1 MRTIL
6 SICLL
11 ILLLVT
17 ACTPAPTPVTATA
30 APTAE
35 TASES
40 LTAINLGAS
49 YIPSV
54 QFTPYYVAHD
64 KGFFADEGLDVQ
76 LEYGYEND
84 FVALT
89 GQGKFQF
96 ALASGDQVIL
106 ARAQGL
112 PIVYVMKWYQRYPV
126 GVMSLAD
133 SGIRTPK
140 DLEGHKVGISGMFG
154 ADLAGW
160 NALVYANQLDQER
173 IDLESIGF
181 TKAEALSQG
190 TVDATVCYVNNEP
203 VQLRQSGYDVN
214 LMEVS
219 DYVDMVSNGII
230 TNETVMR
237 DDPELIRRL
246 VRGFLRGLE
255 YSLDNPDEAF
265 DIARRAVPEITDE
278 NAAVHRAVLEASMGL
293 WRSDQPGYSSP
304 QAWQATLEMMLA
316 TGLVDA
322 DLSADSMYSNDFLP
336 E

>member
-1 MRTIL
+1 MRTFLSVCIL
-6 SICLL
+6 VLV
-11 ILLLVT
+11 LVT
-17 ACTPAPTPVTATA
+17 ACSPSATPAPATPAPTAEA
-30 APTAE
+30 AAVE
-35 TASES
+35 
-40 LTAINLGAS
+40 LTVISLGAG

-54 QFTPYYVAHD
+54 QFAPYYVARD
-64 KGFFADEGLDVQ
+64 KGFFAEEGLDVQ
-76 LEYGYEND
+76 LEYGFEND

-89 GQGKFQF
+89 GQGKYQL

-112 PIVYVMKWYQRYPV
+112 PVVYVMKWYQRYPV
-126 GVMSLAD
+126 GVMSLVET
-133 SGIRTPK
+133 GIQTPK
-140 DLEGHKVGISGMFG
+140 DLEGHKVGIAGMFG

-160 NALVYANQLDQER
+160 NALVYANQLDQDR
-173 IDLESIGF
+173 ISLESIGF

-190 TVDATVCYVNNEP
+190 TVDASVCYINNEP

-214 LMEVS
+214 LLEVS

-230 TNETVMR
+230 TNETVIR
-237 DDPELIRRL
+237 DNPELIRRL
-246 VRGFLRGLE
+246 VRAFLRGIE

-265 DIARRAVPEITDE
+265 DIARQSVPEITDE

-293 WRSDQPGYSSP
+293 WRSDHPGYSNP
-304 QAWQATLEMMLA
+304 EAWQATLDMMLA

-322 DLSADSMYSNDFLP
+322 DLSADSLYSNDYLP

>member
-6 SICLL
+6 STFLLVL
-11 ILLLVT
+11 ILAT
-17 ACTPAPTPVTATA
+17 ACVPTA
-30 APTAE
+30 APPIE
-35 TASES
+35 MVASD
-40 LTAINLGAS
+40 LTVVDLGAG

-54 QFTPYYVAHD
+54 QFTPYYVAVD
-64 KGFFADEGLDVQ
+64 KGYFAEEGLDVQ
-76 LEYGYEND
+76 LEYGFEND

-89 GQGKFQF
+89 GQGKHQF

-126 GVMSLAD
+126 GVMSLVETD
-133 SGIRTPK
+133 IQTPK
-140 DLEGHKVGISGMFG
+140 DLEGHKVGIAGMFG

-160 NALVYANQLDQER
+160 NALVYANELDQDQ
-173 IDLESIGF
+173 INLESIGF

-190 TVDATVCYVNNEP
+190 TVDATLCYVNNEP
-203 VQLRQSGYDVN
+203 VQLRQSGYDVSI
-214 LMEVS
+214 LEVS

-230 TNETVMR
+230 TNETVMQ
-237 DDPELIRRL
+237 DNPELIRKMMRA
-246 VRGFLRGLE
+246 FLRGIA

-265 DIARRAVPEITDE
+265 DIARRAVPEITDD

-293 WRSDQPGYSSP
+293 WRTEQPGFSDP
-304 QAWQATLEMMLA
+304 EAWQATLDVMLA
-316 TGLVDA
+316 TGIVDA
-322 DLSADSMYSNDFLP
+322 DLSVDSLYSNEYLP